1 MRKLRTF
8 FHVLFKSATDPGYY
22 RDILKTRF
30 SFSLQYLAFLLFL
43 LSLVTTA
50 KAVTLWRSAAP
61 GILRFEKQL
70 EEGGKSW
77 YPKDLVVTVKD
88 GLVSTNVKE
97 PYVIDFP
104 VPVPVSED
112 QTITHFIT
120 IDTKAQAV
128 DFAKY
133 QSAVMVG
140 GNAIYYRDNNG
151 YKFYP
156 LTDMKGEFVV
166 NKALY
171 DEWMAKALPY
181 IRNLPTAV
189 NWLSGVAIVLLPF
202 VLTFGALASKLTYLS
217 FVSLVVLLLA
227 KLMKKP
233 VGYGAVYRLG
243 MHGLTVPIF
252 LSLVLGAF
260 GVRVPLLFTAVF
272 LVWMGVVLSRL
283 ATVKKHR

>member
-50 KAVTLWRSAAP
+50 KAAAAYRAALP
-61 GILRFEKQL
+61 GILVFQKQL

-77 YPKDLVVTVKD
+77 FPKELVVTVRD
-88 GLVSTNVKE
+88 GVVSTNVKE
-97 PYVIDFP
+97 PYTIDFP
-104 VPVPVSED
+104 FRFPGMEQP
-112 QTITHFIT
+112 TIAHAIT
-120 IDTKAQAV
+120 IDTKAQAA
-128 DFAKY
+128 DFPTYKSLFVVGKNAVYY
-133 QSAVMVG
+133 Q
-140 GNAIYYRDNNG
+140 DNRG

-166 NKALY
+166 NKAAY
-171 DEWMAKALPY
+171 DEWIGKIAPY
-181 IRNLPTAV
+181 FTSIPTIAR
-189 NWLSGVAIVLLPF
+189 WLSIVFFILMPVFITAGTLVGKLSYLLI
-202 VLTFGALASKLTYLS
+202 
-217 FVSLVVLLLA
+217 VSLIVLLLA

-233 VGYGAVYRLG
+233 VGYAAVYRFG
-243 MHGLTVPIF
+243 MHGLTVPLLF
-252 LSLVLGAF
+252 SLILGAF

-272 LVWMGVVLSRL
+272 LMWMGLVLSRL
-283 ATVKKHR
+283 AAAKRR